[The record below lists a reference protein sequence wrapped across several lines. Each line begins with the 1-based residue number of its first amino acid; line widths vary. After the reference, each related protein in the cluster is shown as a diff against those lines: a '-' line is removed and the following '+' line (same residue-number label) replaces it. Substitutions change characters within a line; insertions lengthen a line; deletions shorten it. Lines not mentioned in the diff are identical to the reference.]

1 MKNKIKNIN
10 DDNASFLDR
19 QMQDKKLRNI
29 NMGMN
34 KYEKQY
40 NKPLLKVLND
50 KRKPEMDEWSQN
62 AGVAPR

>member
-1 MKNKIKNIN
+1 LKNKIKNIN

-50 KRKPEMDEWSQN
+50 KRKPEMDE
-62 AGVAPR
+62 

>member
-1 MKNKIKNIN
+1 LKNKIKNIN

-50 KRKPEMDEWSQN
+50 NRKPEMDE
-62 AGVAPR
+62 

>member
-1 MKNKIKNIN
+1 
-10 DDNASFLDR
+10 
-19 QMQDKKLRNI
+19 MQDKKLRNS